1 MANRKEFEIDP
12 ELLKEFLEQQQSKD
26 KEAKAEEAPE
36 EVAEE
41 TVEAEVADTEEDAEE
56 LEAVEDA
63 DEEESDGDVTE
74 VSDDDSDEEE
84 SEEELEG
91 VEFEEA
97 ILTGAEDR
105 NELTYGSFKGY
116 LLFDRKVKSLDDL
129 VDGIENLWGD
139 ELEQS
144 QIQKKKVRAVVNG
157 QRITLKVVKKPKRW
171 LYKAIAEEGLC
182 CDSYE
187 QVVKVEVE
195 PLMDWNYDEDGAYVY
210 DEDALYWCY
219 DMYAKIV
226 LAGLAIPGAVGIAS
240 VVGKKE
246 VLAFTEGDALS
257 YGLWDLVGAY
267 RPGFDAFSLVTKVE
281 TAEKDGVAMG
291 VLRGL
296 ESWFGGVPIEC
307 VEEGYSEEEV
317 YNALAL
323 VPSFL
328 DLEDVWSGVDYHMFE
343 GENKK
348 KGIYDVYLRYD
359 EEGLLLEGPV
369 YRVEFEA
376 L

>member
-12 ELLKEFLEQQQSKD
+12 ELLKEFLEQQSKE
-26 KEAKAEEAPE
+26 KEAKAEEVTE
-36 EVAEE
+36 EVPEE
-41 TVEAEVADTEEDAEE
+41 TVEKIVVAEADTEEVSEDDAEE
-56 LEAVEDA
+56 LESVEDADDEESDDDA
-63 DEEESDGDVTE
+63 DEEELD
-74 VSDDDSDEEE
+74 
-84 SEEELEG
+84 G

-97 ILTGAEDR
+97 ILTSAEDR

-144 QIQKKKVRAVVNG
+144 QIQNKKVRAVVNG

-171 LYKAIAEEGLC
+171 LYKAIAEEGIC
-182 CDSYE
+182 CDSFE
-187 QVVKVEVE
+187 QAVKVKVE
-195 PLMDWNYDEDGAYVY
+195 PLVDWNYDEKGAYVY

-246 VLAFTEGDALS
+246 VIAFTEGDALS

-291 VLRGL
+291 ILRGL

-369 YRVEFEA
+369 YRVEFET